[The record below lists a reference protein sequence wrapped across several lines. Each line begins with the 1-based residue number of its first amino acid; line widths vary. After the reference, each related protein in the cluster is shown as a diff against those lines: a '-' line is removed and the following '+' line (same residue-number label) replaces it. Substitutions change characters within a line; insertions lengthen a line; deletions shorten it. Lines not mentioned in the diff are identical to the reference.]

1 MKRVT
6 NAEMQR
12 IAKLRYQRLSF
23 DEAVAKMKSDNEVSS
38 NVSNKNYYAMD
49 KIAELVD

>member
-1 MKRVT
+1 MKRVS
-6 NAEMQR
+6 NQQMQR
-12 IAKLRYQRLSF
+12 IAKLRHSKLSF
-23 DEAVAKMKSDNEVSS
+23 AEAVAKMKSDNEVSS